1 MREELKI
8 SAVASTIND
17 NNQSSFPHE
26 AKIGT
31 GNITIDYNYVDG
43 AKDNR
48 LLDDCYFAGSIEVFS
63 DGFISCDIFDEKYAQ
78 IIIKDFL
85 EISGDTEV
93 PNDIFWQSKTI
104 DKNRW
109 KKVHS
114 FIKEHGIVL
123 QYSEDMQFEKD
134 LEDGI
139 AYQLPEDEERN
150 KHSFT
155 IELKRYN

>member
-1 MREELKI
+1 MEKDKRLIEPGK
-8 SAVASTIND
+8 SHYSTIYSDELTNAL
-17 NNQSSFPHE
+17 

-109 KKVHS
+109 KKAHS
-114 FIKEHGIVL
+114 FIKEHGIIL
-123 QYSEDMQFEKD
+123 QYSEDMQ
-134 LEDGI
+134 
-139 AYQLPEDEERN
+139 QQ
-150 KHSFT
+150 
-155 IELKRYN
+155 